1 MRDVKIGYYEIMGAA
16 SELERL
22 RKERVIRDADIQ
34 FKANAA
40 WQQQKKTLEE
50 KGYI

>member
-1 MRDVKIGYYEIMGAA
+1 MGAA

-34 FKANAA
+34 DKANAA
-40 WQQQKKTLEE
+40 WQQQMKTLKE
-50 KGYI
+50 KGYL